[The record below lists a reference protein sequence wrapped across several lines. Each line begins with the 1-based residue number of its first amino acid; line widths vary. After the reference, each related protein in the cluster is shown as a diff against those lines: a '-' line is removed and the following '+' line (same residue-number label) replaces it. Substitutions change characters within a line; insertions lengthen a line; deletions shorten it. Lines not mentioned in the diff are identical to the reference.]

1 MPRRQREPLSDE
13 EIGFL
18 VQLANGNALAH
29 HRRSERERRR
39 RTGAPPP
46 DRTAE

>member
-13 EIGFL
+13 EIDFL

-29 HRRSERERRR
+29 HRRRERERRR
-39 RTGAPPP
+39 SSQSPRPEK
-46 DRTAE
+46 RE

>member
-13 EIGFL
+13 EIDFL

-39 RTGAPPP
+39 SSQSPRPEK
-46 DRTAE
+46 RE

>member
-13 EIGFL
+13 EIDFL

-29 HRRSERERRR
+29 RRRRERERRR

-46 DRTAE
+46 DRTAV